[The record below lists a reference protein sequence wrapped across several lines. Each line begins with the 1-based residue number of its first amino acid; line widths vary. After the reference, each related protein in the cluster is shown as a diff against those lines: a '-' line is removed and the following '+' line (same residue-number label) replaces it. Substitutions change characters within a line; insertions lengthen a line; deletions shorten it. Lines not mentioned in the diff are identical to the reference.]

1 MEWGRGSQLVSH
13 ALFAGK
19 ARARLVYPA
28 RRMMRLVVLAGLLS
42 FTAAARPANA
52 PSQINL
58 TPCRLEHPFRM
69 LALTAECG
77 RFVTPENPAEPNGRR
92 IELFVA
98 RVPAISFNKKPDPL
112 FLIAG
117 GPGTS
122 AVDLYTSSSG
132 PFDRVRRDRDIIL
145 LDQRGT
151 GRSHR
156 LDCDYGSD
164 NLFERVEDVRVG
176 EENIRCRDS
185 LAKDSDLRQYTTSIA
200 VKDLDDVRRALGYGP
215 INLFGNSYGTR
226 VAQHYARRYPQA
238 TRTLILD
245 GVVNPEVVLGPAI
258 AIDAERALERILG
271 RCAGDGP
278 CSRAFTDPMGDYRT
292 LRARLAAKPA
302 PTMVSEA
309 ATGKP
314 INFDFTTRH
323 LSAVLRFASYN
334 DDQAALLPLS
344 LHMATHQNNF
354 TPLASQYRVFAH
366 SLEAAFAYG
375 MHNSVACS
383 EDTPL
388 IDASKLDV
396 TALDATHM
404 GAEQVQQLIEGCKDW
419 PRGVVD
425 KDLHDPF
432 KSNAAALL
440 LSGADDPVTPPE
452 YAALAQRAFADS
464 KHVIIAG
471 HGHGQYGAP
480 CVDRIMAAFINAGS
494 AKGLDSACTAKLKPM
509 PFFITLAGPS
519 P

>member
-1 MEWGRGSQLVSH
+1 M
-13 ALFAGK
+13 
-19 ARARLVYPA
+19 
-28 RRMMRLVVLAGLLS
+28 RMMRALAVAGWMVVTAPAIADD
-42 FTAAARPANA
+42 TAATIA
-52 PSQINL
+52 L
-58 TPCRLEHPFRM
+58 KPCRLEHPFRM
-69 LALTAECG
+69 LALGAECG
-77 RFVTPENPAEPNGRR
+77 TYLAPEDPAKPEGRK

-98 RVPAISFNKKPDPL
+98 RVPAISFKKKPDPL

-122 AVDLYTSSSG
+122 AVDLYTSSAG
-132 PFDRVRRDRDIIL
+132 PFDRIRRERDIIL

-156 LDCDYGSD
+156 LDCEYGER
-164 NLFERVEDVRVG
+164 NIFERVEDLRLV
-176 EENIRCRDS
+176 EENARCRDELS
-185 LAKDSDLRQYTTSIA
+185 KRADLRLYTTSVA
-200 VKDLDDVRRALGYGP
+200 VRDLDAVRRALGYEA

-226 VAQHYARRYPQA
+226 VAQHYARRYPDS

-271 RCAGDGP
+271 RCLADGA
-278 CSRAFTDPMGDYRT
+278 CSKAFKDPMADYRA
-292 LRARLAAKPA
+292 LRARLAARPER
-302 PTMVSEA
+302 TMVSDA
-309 ATGKP
+309 ATGRP
-314 INFDFTTRH
+314 IHFDFTVRH

-344 LHMATHQNNF
+344 LHMATHESNF
-354 TPLASQYRVFAH
+354 TPLASQFRVFAQ

-388 IDASKLDV
+388 IDTQALDV
-396 TALDATHM
+396 AALDATHM
-404 GAEQVQQLIEGCKDW
+404 GAEQVRQLVEGCRDW

-425 KDLHDPF
+425 PDLHAPLR
-432 KSNAAALL
+432 SSAAALL

-480 CVDRIMAAFINAGS
+480 CVDRIMASFIDAGS
-494 AKGLDSACTAKLKPM
+494 ARDLDVSCTQKLKPM

>member
-1 MEWGRGSQLVSH
+1 MKHFV
-13 ALFAGK
+13 F
-19 ARARLVYPA
+19 V
-28 RRMMRLVVLAGLLS
+28 AGLLGLAA
-42 FTAAARPANA
+42 TAAADVS
-52 PSQINL
+52 PSQIPL

-69 LALTAECG
+69 LALSAECG
-77 RFVTPENPAEPNGRR
+77 TFVTPEDPAQPAGRK

-156 LDCDYGSD
+156 LDCEYGHE
-164 NLFERVEDVRVG
+164 NLFERVDDVRVG
-176 EENIRCRDS
+176 EETIKCRDE
-185 LAKDSDLRQYTTSIA
+185 LAKKADLRQYTTSIA
-200 VKDLDDVRRALGYGP
+200 VKDLDHVRRALGYEQ

-226 VAQHYARRYPQA
+226 VAQHYARRYPKS

-245 GVVNPEVVLGPAI
+245 GVVNPEVILGPAI
-258 AIDAERALERILG
+258 AIDAERALERILA
-271 RCAGDGP
+271 RCSADGP
-278 CSRAFTDPMGDYRT
+278 CSKAFADPMADYRA

-302 PTMVSEA
+302 PTMVSDA
-309 ATGKP
+309 ANGRP
-314 INFDFTTRH
+314 IHFAFSTRH

-344 LHMATHQNNF
+344 LHMANHENNF
-354 TPLASQYRVFAH
+354 TPLASQFRVFAQ

-388 IDASKLDV
+388 IDPGKLDFN
-396 TALDATHM
+396 ALDATHM
-404 GAEQVQQLIEGCKDW
+404 GSEQVEQLIESCEGW

-425 KDLHDPF
+425 QDLHDPL

-452 YAALAQRAFADS
+452 YANLAQRAFADS
-464 KHVIIAG
+464 KHVIVAG
-471 HGHGQYGAP
+471 HGHGQFGAP
-480 CVDRIMAAFINAGS
+480 CVDRIMAAFIDAGS
-494 AKGLDSACTAKLKPM
+494 AKGLDTSCTGKLKPM

>member
-1 MEWGRGSQLVSH
+1 
-13 ALFAGK
+13 
-19 ARARLVYPA
+19 
-28 RRMMRLVVLAGLLS
+28 MMRVLMAVAGLMGLS
-42 FTAAARPANA
+42 AMAVADVAPATIKL
-52 PSQINL
+52 S
-58 TPCRLEHPFRM
+58 PCRLEHPFRM

-77 RFVTPENPAEPNGRR
+77 TFTTLENPDDPGGRK
-92 IELFVA
+92 IDLFVA

-122 AVDLYTSSSG
+122 AVDLYTSSAA
-132 PFDRVRRDRDIIL
+132 PFDRVRRERDIIL

-156 LDCDYGSD
+156 LDCDYGNE
-164 NLFERVEDVRVG
+164 NLFDRVEDVRVV
-176 EENIRCRDS
+176 EENLKCRDELS
-185 LAKDSDLRQYTTSIA
+185 KKADLRFYTTSIA
-200 VKDLDDVRRALGYGP
+200 VRDLDDVRRALGYER

-226 VAQHYARRYPQA
+226 VAQHYARRYPES
-238 TRTLILD
+238 TRSLILD

-258 AIDAERALERILG
+258 AIDAERALERILK
-271 RCAGDGP
+271 RCTRDAA
-278 CSRAFTDPMGDYRT
+278 CAKAFKDPAADYRE
-292 LRARLAAKPA
+292 LRARLTARPV
-302 PTMVSEA
+302 PTMVSDA
-309 ATGKP
+309 ATGRP
-314 INFDFTTRH
+314 IHFDFTQRH

-344 LHMATHQNNF
+344 LHMAAHEDNF
-354 TPLASQYRVFAH
+354 TPMASQFRVFAN
-366 SLEAAFAYG
+366 SLEASFAYG

-388 IDASKLDV
+388 IDSSKLDI
-396 TALDATHM
+396 TALNATHM
-404 GAEQVQQLIEGCKDW
+404 GAEQVQELIEGCEDW

-425 KDLHDPF
+425 KDLHSPLH
-432 KSNAAALL
+432 SNAAALL

-452 YAALAQRAFADS
+452 YATIAQRGFADS

-471 HGHGQYGAP
+471 HGHGQFGAP
-480 CVDRIMAAFINAGS
+480 CVDRIMVAFIDAGT
-494 AKGLDSACTAKLKPM
+494 AQGLDATCTRKLRPM

>member
-1 MEWGRGSQLVSH
+1 MKR
-13 ALFAGK
+13 ALA
-19 ARARLVYPA
+19 V
-28 RRMMRLVVLAGLLS
+28 AGLLS
-42 FTAAARPANA
+42 LAAAAA
-52 PSQINL
+52 ADDVDATIKL

-69 LALTAECG
+69 LAIGAECG
-77 RFVTPENPAEPNGRR
+77 SYLTPENPAEPGGRK

-98 RVPAISFNKKPDPL
+98 RVPAISFKKKPDPL

-122 AVDLYTSSSG
+122 AVDLYTSSAG
-132 PFDRVRRDRDIIL
+132 PFDRIRRDRDIIL

-151 GRSHR
+151 GRSNR
-156 LDCDYGSD
+156 LDCDYGD
-164 NLFERVEDVRVG
+164 RNLFERVEDLEVAA
-176 EENIRCRDS
+176 ESAKCRDELS
-185 LAKDSDLRQYTTSIA
+185 KRADLRQYTTSVA
-200 VKDLDDVRRALGYGP
+200 VRDLDNVRRALGYDA

-226 VAQHYARRYPQA
+226 VAQHYARRYPQS
-238 TRTLILD
+238 TRALILD
-245 GVVNPEVVLGPAI
+245 GVVNPEVILGPAI
-258 AIDAERALERILG
+258 AIDAERALERILQ
-271 RCAGDGP
+271 RCMGDAP
-278 CSRAFTDPMGDYRT
+278 CSKAFDDPMADYRA
-292 LRARLAAKPA
+292 LRNRLAAKPE
-302 PTMVSEA
+302 PTQVSDA
-309 ATGKP
+309 ATGRP
-314 INFDFTTRH
+314 IHFDFSTRH

-344 LHMATHQNNF
+344 LHMATHENNF
-354 TPLASQYRVFAH
+354 TPLASQFRVFAQ

-388 IDASKLDV
+388 IDSGKLDLD
-396 TALDATHM
+396 ALNATHM
-404 GAEQVQQLIEGCKDW
+404 GAEQVQQLIEGCKNW

-425 KDLHDPF
+425 EDLHAPLSS
-432 KSNAAALL
+432 KAAALL

-480 CVDRIMAAFINAGS
+480 CVDRIMANFINAGS
-494 AKGLDSACTAKLKPM
+494 AKDLDASCTQKLKPM

>member
-1 MEWGRGSQLVSH
+1 MKRFVAVAVWIG
-13 ALFAGK
+13 
-19 ARARLVYPA
+19 
-28 RRMMRLVVLAGLLS
+28 LAASGAVTGVA
-42 FTAAARPANA
+42 TAAETPA
-52 PSQINL
+52 QIEL
-58 TPCRLEHPFRM
+58 KPCRLEHPFRM

-77 RFVTPENPAEPNGRR
+77 VFVTPENPDDPKGRK

-132 PFDRVRRDRDIIL
+132 PFDRVRRERDIVL

-156 LDCDYGSD
+156 LDCDYGHE
-164 NLFERVEDVRVG
+164 NLFERVEDVHVA
-176 EENIRCRDS
+176 EENLKCRDELS
-185 LAKDSDLRQYTTSIA
+185 KKSDLRQYTTSIA
-200 VKDLDDVRRALGYGP
+200 VRDLDAVRAALGYQR

-226 VAQHYARRYPQA
+226 VAQHYARRYPGA
-238 TRTLILD
+238 TRSLILD
-245 GVVNPEVVLGPAI
+245 GVVNPEVILGPAI
-258 AIDAERALERILG
+258 AIDAERALERILR
-271 RCAGDGP
+271 RCTGDAA
-278 CSRAFTDPMGDYRT
+278 CAKAFTDPGADYHALRT
-292 LRARLAAKPA
+292 RLAAKPA
-302 PTMVSEA
+302 PTMVSDA
-309 ATGKP
+309 ATGRP
-314 INFDFTTRH
+314 IHFDFTTRH

-344 LHMATHQNNF
+344 LHMAAHESNF
-354 TPLASQYRVFAH
+354 TPMASQFRVFAN
-366 SLEAAFAYG
+366 SLEASFAYG

-388 IDASKLDV
+388 IDAAKLDLG
-396 TALDATHM
+396 ALNATHM
-404 GAEQVQQLIEGCKDW
+404 GAEQVQQLIEACAQW

-425 KDLHDPF
+425 EDLHSPL
-432 KSNAAALL
+432 KSGAAALL

-452 YAALAQRAFADS
+452 YATLAQRGFADS

-471 HGHGQYGAP
+471 HGHGQFGAP
-480 CVDRIMAAFINAGS
+480 CVDRIMAAFIDAGS
-494 AKGLDSACTAKLKPM
+494 AKGLDTSCTEKLKPM